1 MNKARRRELTVLS
14 NEVSRAKT
22 KDDILACISI
32 LENIRDDEQYYFDN
46 IPENLQYS
54 QRAEDSEQAIEYME
68 DALQV
73 LEEVYDMDDIDEELV
88 EEAADLIDD
97 ASL

>member
-14 NEVSRAKT
+14 NEINRAKT
-22 KDDILACISI
+22 KDDIFICICT
-32 LENIRDDEQYYFDN
+32 LEKIRDDEQDYFDN

-54 QRAEDSEQAIEYME
+54 QMAEDSEQSIEYME
-68 DALQV
+68 EAIRA
-73 LEEVYDMDDIDEELV
+73 LEESYDMNNLDKNLL
-88 EEAADLIDD
+88 EEAIDLIDD